1 MYQLNVPVKN
11 GVRTET
17 VYDINEIPYKKF
29 LDCKTSKN
37 KKTEYLELACAFDI
51 ETTTIEPPYT
61 LDKNGEKVYEFT
73 PYGFMYQWQFCI
85 EDMVF
90 FGRTWTEFVIFLERV
105 KSVLELNSNR
115 RLVVYVHNLAFE
127 FQFMK
132 EFIEIENIFDE
143 P

>member
-11 GVRTET
+11 GMRTET
-17 VYDINEIPYKKF
+17 VYNINEIPYKNF
-29 LDCKTSKN
+29 LKCKTSKN
-37 KKTEYLELACAFDI
+37 KKIEYLELACAFDI

-61 LDKNGEKVYEFT
+61 LDKNGKKEYNYT
-73 PYGFMYQWQFCI
+73 PYGFMYHWQFCI

-115 RLVVYVHNLAFE
+115 RLVIYVHNLAFE

-132 EFIEIENIFDE
+132 EFIEL
-143 P
+143 

>member
-29 LDCKTSKN
+29 LECKTSKN

-61 LDKNGEKVYEFT
+61 
-73 PYGFMYQWQFCI
+73 
-85 EDMVF
+85 
-90 FGRTWTEFVIFLERV
+90 
-105 KSVLELNSNR
+105 
-115 RLVVYVHNLAFE
+115 
-127 FQFMK
+127 
-132 EFIEIENIFDE
+132 
-143 P
+143 